1 MPILPLD
8 TLEFFCL
15 SVDIKI
21 ATKQAHGEQ
30 HMGWYAIHQYILE
43 TIILSRT
50 MVQAKEAVKW
60 SCGLACECYGSL
72 SYDGHVAS
80 K

>member
-50 MVQAKEAVKW
+50 MVQAKEAVK
-60 SCGLACECYGSL
+60 
-72 SYDGHVAS
+72 
-80 K
+80 